1 MTANYDKVF
10 ELFDQLLRAMA
21 SNPRIDLS
29 PNKPLKRHERPRR
42 ARKKPSSSAP
52 GRKDTRNS

>member
-21 SNPRIDLS
+21 SNPRIDLERIPVMFERS
-29 PNKPLKRHERPRR
+29 PHGERSFCIP
-42 ARKKPSSSAP
+42 A
-52 GRKDTRNS
+52 D